1 MNYVWGALAGLAW
14 GALAAFVNYGIN
26 VAAVKKNSNGSM
38 MAASIARMAVDLVA
52 LGAVYLL
59 RKRLPFSF
67 EATIIGAA
75 IALSLLTIV
84 FAYRLIK
91 PEKK

>member
-1 MNYVWGALAGLAW
+1 
-14 GALAAFVNYGIN
+14 
-26 VAAVKKNSNGSM
+26 M

>member
-14 GALAAFVNYGIN
+14 GALAAYINYRIN
-26 VAAVKKNSNGSM
+26 KAAVKKNSNGSM
-38 MAASIARMAVDLVA
+38 MGANAARMAIDLIA

-67 EATIIGAA
+67 EATIIATA

-91 PEKK
+91 PEK

>member
-1 MNYVWGALAGLAW
+1 MQYVWGALAGLVW
-14 GALAAFVNYGIN
+14 GALAAFVNYRIN
-26 VAAVKKNSNGSM
+26 KAAVKKNSNASM
-38 MAASIARMAVDLVA
+38 LTANAARMGVDLIT

-59 RKRLPFSF
+59 RKQLPFSF
-67 EATIIGAA
+67 EATIIAAA
-75 IALSLLTIV
+75 IALSMLSIV

>member
-1 MNYVWGALAGLAW
+1 MNYVWGALAGLVW
-14 GALAAFVNYGIN
+14 GALAAFVNYRIN
-26 VAAVKKNSNGSM
+26 KAAVKKNTNTSMLTANG
-38 MAASIARMAVDLVA
+38 ARMAVDLIA

-67 EATIIGAA
+67 EATIIATA

-91 PEKK
+91 PEK

>member
-1 MNYVWGALAGLAW
+1 MSYVWGALAGLAW
-14 GALAAFVNYGIN
+14 GALAAFINYRIN
-26 VAAVKKNSNGSM
+26 RAALKKNSNKALMGSN
-38 MAASIARMAVDLVA
+38 AARMAVDLAA

-84 FAYRLIK
+84 FAYRLMK
-91 PEKK
+91 PEK

>member
-1 MNYVWGALAGLAW
+1 MSYVWGALAGLAW
-14 GALAAFVNYGIN
+14 GALAAFINYGIN
-26 VAAVKKNSNGSM
+26 KAALKKNSNTSL
-38 MAASIARMAVDLVA
+38 MAANMARMAVDLIA

-67 EATIIGAA
+67 EATIIATA
-75 IALSLLTIV
+75 ITLSLLTIV

>member
-1 MNYVWGALAGLAW
+1 MSYVWGALAGLAW
-14 GALAAFVNYGIN
+14 GALAAFINYSIN
-26 VAAVKKNSNGSM
+26 KAALKKNSNASM
-38 MAASIARMAVDLVA
+38 LGANGARMAVDLIA

-67 EATIIGAA
+67 EATIIAA
-75 IALSLLTIV
+75 ASALSILTVV

-91 PEKK
+91 PDKK